1 MGKLPLRSLSNPSE
15 ASVCTRA
22 SPSFKWT
29 FISIIQLANSW
40 SIGSKLSKPMSN
52 QRLIVTDIQ
61 SHSNHQFQDHD
72 AIFATRLW
80 SFGRA
85 NVPMEIRITIRV
97 KCNHSSCYLQCQRIG
112 FSDDGDDVN
121 DAAQA
126 FQNLQIQRP
135 QVVSRRRNE
144 VEAAVDSCVG
154 DGTSAIDALLLL
166 QIRVVLPLDV
176 AQRRLPTVS
185 IISISFPWIHS
196 SPSHWCV
203 DCCTSSTWIHRR
215 GGSFVPTSQLGAD
228 LHGGWIEQSP
238 SDPLVLSLRVNHVNV
253 TSLYC
258 RSGLRILAYRSHSAQ
273 AWCHFLQSLEWSNN
287 IKMIIKQPPLNCI

>member
-1 MGKLPLRSLSNPSE
+1 
-15 ASVCTRA
+15 
-22 SPSFKWT
+22 
-29 FISIIQLANSW
+29 
-40 SIGSKLSKPMSN
+40 
-52 QRLIVTDIQ
+52 
-61 SHSNHQFQDHD
+61 
-72 AIFATRLW
+72 
-80 SFGRA
+80 
-85 NVPMEIRITIRV
+85 MEIRITIRV

-196 SPSHWCV
+196 SPSH
-203 DCCTSSTWIHRR
+203 
-215 GGSFVPTSQLGAD
+215 
-228 LHGGWIEQSP
+228 
-238 SDPLVLSLRVNHVNV
+238 
-253 TSLYC
+253 
-258 RSGLRILAYRSHSAQ
+258 
-273 AWCHFLQSLEWSNN
+273 
-287 IKMIIKQPPLNCI
+287 